1 MKLIEKIL
9 VATDFSQ
16 HSRDALRMAVLL
28 AKRFHSEIILIHV
41 IPEIKDYPIVRNKI
55 RKKVTE
61 KLKQMESSL
70 KRIGIASWL
79 LGGFKIRVINPALFP
94 WHQVI
99 DHLIEIGQEVWIY
112 KKEDKIHISSKPEA
126 P

>member
-1 MKLIEKIL
+1 MDPEERLKK
-9 VATDFSQ
+9 
-16 HSRDALRMAVLL
+16 
-28 AKRFHSEIILIHV
+28 IILKTGEV
-41 IPEIKDYPIVRNKI
+41 APV
-55 RKKVTE
+55 
-61 KLKQMESSL
+61 
-70 KRIGIASWL
+70 

-112 KKEDKIHISSKPEA
+112 KKEDKIYISSKPEA